1 MTEVNPKKQ
10 RIAFVYFALIL
21 VMLVVVSMLFTFY
34 SHTSLQFLLLT
45 IGFVFSGIGIIFFR
59 PNQQL
64 ISFIGWI
71 SLLLF
76 LLQLSI
82 LLSQQYFNALV
93 VIIVVSFQFLLWYIL
108 GYIRKDRILRIV
120 GLIALITMLI
130 YVVFLNFL

>member
-1 MTEVNPKKQ
+1 
-10 RIAFVYFALIL
+10 
-21 VMLVVVSMLFTFY
+21 MLVVVSMLFTFY